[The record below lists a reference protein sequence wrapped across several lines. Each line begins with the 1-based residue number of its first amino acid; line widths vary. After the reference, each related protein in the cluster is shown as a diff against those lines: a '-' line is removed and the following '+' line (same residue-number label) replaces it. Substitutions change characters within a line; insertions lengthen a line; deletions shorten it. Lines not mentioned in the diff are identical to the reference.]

1 MPAGS
6 SLEKKYQYSEQWS
19 GSPEASKM
27 ERFAT
32 IVYEKKVIGRG
43 EVLAPSLNTAILKNP
58 VFLRRW

>member
-32 IVYEKKVIGRG
+32 IVYEKKVIGKGRSW
-43 EVLAPSLNTAILKNP
+43 LRLNTAILKIP